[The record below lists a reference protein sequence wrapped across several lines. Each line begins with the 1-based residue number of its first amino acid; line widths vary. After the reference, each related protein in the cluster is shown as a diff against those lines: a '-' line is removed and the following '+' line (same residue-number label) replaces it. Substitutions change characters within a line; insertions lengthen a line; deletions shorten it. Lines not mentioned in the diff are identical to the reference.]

1 MFLFSEFTCS
11 SFQIIGIPMA
21 NSRAMCV
28 SPLMRD
34 AYTESDEGT
43 AMVNVGGNFAGRRTS
58 CIEEKE
64 FIR

>member
-1 MFLFSEFTCS
+1 
-11 SFQIIGIPMA
+11 MA

-34 AYTESDEGT
+34 AYTERVPKVQR
-43 AMVNVGGNFAGRRTS
+43 MVNVGGNFVGRRTL